1 MSLFTIIPE
10 NFFSVLASPNRAIY
24 ADALLVL
31 YQALATDE
39 LTIKKSDYLRTLK
52 DKATNEILLFDLAA
66 DGEVEDEE
74 EMSQVSSQTLT
85 YKTSAIIRRL
95 EETGWI
101 DIQIDPNDFE
111 EYIAL
116 PSYAISF
123 LQLLDEIIS
132 KREGTY
138 VSLVHATYSELRLED
153 DDPDEFM
160 YATLMRAYENTREL
174 RTELVT
180 LGHSIRIFQNRLGRV
195 FSTNSILRDYFDN
208 YKEHVS
214 DRYYHPLK
222 TFDSVAKF
230 KRPIITILQ
239 RWLRDEEIRALLVN
253 QAMIYTRKKDALE
266 VERDLIEKINY
277 ICDMYETLNEM
288 INQIDDKHRE
298 YTKASASKILY
309 LNAQDKT
316 IKGHLDNIFR
326 YYAEGV
332 LTGSGIIPILRQM
345 QEAVILN
352 QQGMVDSDSI
362 TLPIVR
368 RYRQESEPLAII
380 DFGDVSEMLMRGFL
394 DETRNIFTDER
405 VYSFMETA
413 FGDASEMKIE
423 EIPLPDFDAF
433 ILLILASL
441 KTNDEHCFYTIDM
454 EEGNV
459 LSQGYSLPRF
469 TFKRKELEV

>member
-1 MSLFTIIPE
+1 MSLFTIVPE

-24 ADALLVL
+24 ADALIVL
-31 YQALATDE
+31 YQSLATDE
-39 LTIKKSDYLRTLK
+39 LAIKKSDYLRTLK
-52 DKATNEILLFDLAA
+52 DKATNEILLFDLTA
-66 DGEVEDEE
+66 DGEEDADDEVE
-74 EMSQVSSQTLT
+74 QISSQTLA
-85 YKTSAIIRRL
+85 YKAGAIIRRL

-116 PSYAISF
+116 PAYSIAF
-123 LQLLDEIIS
+123 LRLLDELIS
-132 KREGTY
+132 KREGEY
-138 VSLVHATYSELRLED
+138 ISLVHATYSELRLED
-153 DDPDEFM
+153 DNPDEFM

-230 KRPIITILQ
+230 KRPIIAILQ
-239 RWLRDEEIRALLVN
+239 RWLRDEEVRSLLVN

-277 ICDMYETLNEM
+277 ICDMYETLTEM
-288 INQIDDKHRE
+288 ISQIDEKHQD
-298 YTKASASKILY
+298 YTKASATKILY
-309 LNAQDKT
+309 LNSQDKT

-326 YYAEGV
+326 YYAEAAV
-332 LTGSGIIPILRQM
+332 TGTGIIPILRNM
-345 QEAVILN
+345 QDAVILN
-352 QQGMVDSDSI
+352 QQGMVDSNSI

-368 RYRQESEPLAII
+368 KYREESEPLAVI

-405 VYSFMETA
+405 VYDFMETA

-454 EEGNV
+454 EDGQV
-459 LSQGYSLPRF
+459 ISQGYSLPRF